1 MAQAWGAVPGSGIP
15 PPREAVVKAVIL
27 GTLLT
32 LVALGQPDATD
43 AQDNR
48 RGFWVHGYVQW
59 IAGSKLMLTA
69 DSGAPVAIDISELD
83 QRAYQAVEQGEGIT
97 IAGVIKPP
105 VNVDDRFMPYL
116 AHSIRRDRP

>member
-1 MAQAWGAVPGSGIP
+1 
-15 PPREAVVKAVIL
+15 VKAVVL
-27 GTLLT
+27 GLL
-32 LVALGQPDATD
+32 LVLVGLGQPDGSG

-83 QRAYQAVEQGEGIT
+83 QSAYRALQQGEGIS

-116 AHSIRRDRP
+116 ALSLQRDRP